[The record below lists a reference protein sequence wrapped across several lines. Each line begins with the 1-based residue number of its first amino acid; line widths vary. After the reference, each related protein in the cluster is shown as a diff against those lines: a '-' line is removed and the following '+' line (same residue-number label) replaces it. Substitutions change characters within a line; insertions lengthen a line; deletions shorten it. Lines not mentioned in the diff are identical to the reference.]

1 MSAYTDDALRQ
12 LVELR
17 ERGGELSVEQKQAL
31 VSWPQTDDDLR
42 AELQRELEEAGHDPR
57 PAPLSPAQEADLLAR
72 GVVIEP
78 SVLQRV
84 VAAVRGLLRR
94 RR

>member
-12 LVELR
+12 LVELH
-17 ERGGELSVEQKQAL
+17 ERGGDLSVEQKQAL
-31 VSWPQTDDDLR
+31 VSWPQTDDGLR
-42 AELQRELEEAGHDPR
+42 TELQRELQDAGYDPH
-57 PAPLSPAQEADLLAR
+57 PAPLSPAQEAELRAR

-78 SVLQRV
+78 SALQRV
-84 VAAVRGLLRR
+84 VAAVRSRLRR